1 MHNIDSG
8 HLARRAPADHWIDE
22 LDELKP
28 DKFTYMSTNI
38 DIPMQMLIQQ
48 GLPKI
53 TIEIFDGAPED
64 WIDFV
69 EKFHDMVH
77 NIPYLTIIQKK
88 AYLLQ
93 HLKGEP
99 LKAIYGF
106 GNDRKG
112 YIMSLKR
119 LKYMFGNHALV
130 AQTTIRK
137 LTKGK
142 QIGDNDTAGLT
153 DFYYNL
159 SQCLNTLQK
168 MQYHSD
174 IHDAFHRKES
184 KEVNTNEGSNKRV
197 NVTKKPAEEVDKK
210 GQTSKEKNQVKSD
223 SLWFYY

>member
-1 MHNIDSG
+1 
-8 HLARRAPADHWIDE
+8 
-22 LDELKP
+22 
-28 DKFTYMSTNI
+28 
-38 DIPMQMLIQQ
+38 MLIQQ

-174 IHDAFHRKES
+174 IQSTDVLRQALKRLPQRILRRWAEYSFKLRS
-184 KEVNTNEGSNKRV
+184 KEEPTLTHLEKWLQDRIMATKDPYLPTDTSQHQREVKQQPKSGKYQ
-197 NVTKKPAEEVDKK
+197 VTTLFDLSSKP
-210 GQTSKEKNQVKSD
+210 
-223 SLWFYY
+223 